1 METVLLPLEA
11 MSVSQVRCE
20 LEKRHLPTTGLGLEL
35 IKRLETAIAR
45 EKRTGQKMN
54 LSLTAK
60 EVAHAAL
67 TTSDRGTA
75 TGSRGML
82 QHKASMRRYHRVTD
96 KILVVLARKYP
107 QLRALTLQHAVGVT
121 FPDNAQ
127 SALKKRRKGMQAMLV
142 QQQRGSDRGGGN
154 VKPDT
159 EERSQTPPEPVDAGG
174 VTAIETALAA
184 WGPTLRLLDLS
195 GSFKVVDATVKVIVR
210 LVPTLEDLNLSGCG
224 QLTDLA
230 LKHVAHGLVQLKRL
244 HIACTVRFTANI
256 HCFCV
261 YFHLP
266 I

>member
-1 METVLLPLEA
+1 VLLPLEA
-11 MSVSQVRCE
+11 MSASQIRRE

-35 IKRLETAIAR
+35 IKRLKAAIAR
-45 EKRTGQKMN
+45 EKRADQRMN
-54 LSLTAK
+54 SSLAAK
-60 EVAHAAL
+60 EVAQAAS
-67 TTSDRGTA
+67 TTSDRGAA

-96 KILVVLARKYP
+96 NILVVLARKYP

-127 SALKKRRKGMQAMLV
+127 SALQKRRKGMLV
-142 QQQRGSDRGGGN
+142 RQQHGSGSSGGN

-159 EERSQTPPEPVDAGG
+159 EERGQTPEPVDAGG
-174 VTAIETALAA
+174 VTAIETALVA

-230 LKHVAHGLVQLKRL
+230 LKHIAHGLVQLKRL
-244 HIACTVRFTANI
+244 RIACTVRVAANI
-256 HCFCV
+256 H
-261 YFHLP
+261 
-266 I
+266 